1 MSKTYAAVVRRS
13 SDTELQH
20 GFKYIKREKING
32 RWRYY
37 YDDSEL
43 RKYEKR
49 ATETTDTSDADT
61 RSTTK
66 TIYKRS
72 NKLFDEGGKITT
84 YGGNLSN
91 PEWEHVTITKT
102 QGLLSRAAAKG
113 EKKIYDLFLN
123 ERTNAKRSKDI
134 KQSAEKAK
142 KWISNLFDKAAQK
155 KQAENMREAELARGQ
170 TRDQKEKAKNMYD
183 AELAR
188 GKARDE
194 QDNATKAY
202 NTELNRGK
210 TRDAREKANKAYDTE
225 LARGQARDQRERANN
240 MRDAEL
246 ARGQARDREK
256 LYDTELVKG
265 QSRDQKEKASK
276 AYDTEL
282 ARGQRR
288 DADNRKQVI
297 VKRNRQR
304 DNRRYAK

>member
-72 NKLFDEGGKITT
+72 NKLFDEGGKLTT

-102 QGLLSRAAAKG
+102 QGKLSRAVAKG
-113 EKKIYDLFLN
+113 EKKIYDLLLDG
-123 ERTNAKRSKDI
+123 RTNAKRARDI
-134 KQSAEKAK
+134 KQGAEKAK
-142 KWISNLFDKAAQK
+142 EWISNLFDKAAQK

-170 TRDQKEKAKNMYD
+170 ARDQRERANNMRD

-188 GKARDE
+188 GQAKDR
-194 QDNATKAY
+194 
-202 NTELNRGK
+202 
-210 TRDAREKANKAYDTE
+210 NKAYDTE

-240 MRDAEL
+240 MREAEL
-246 ARGQARDREK
+246 ARGQAKDREK
-256 LYDTELVKG
+256 L
-265 QSRDQKEKASK
+265 
-276 AYDTEL
+276 YDTEL

-304 DNRRYAK
+304 DNHRYAK

>member
-170 TRDQKEKAKNMYD
+170 
-183 AELAR
+183 
-188 GKARDE
+188 
-194 QDNATKAY
+194 
-202 NTELNRGK
+202 
-210 TRDAREKANKAYDTE
+210 
-225 LARGQARDQRERANN
+225 ARDQRERANN

-265 QSRDQKEKASK
+265 QSRDQKEKVSK